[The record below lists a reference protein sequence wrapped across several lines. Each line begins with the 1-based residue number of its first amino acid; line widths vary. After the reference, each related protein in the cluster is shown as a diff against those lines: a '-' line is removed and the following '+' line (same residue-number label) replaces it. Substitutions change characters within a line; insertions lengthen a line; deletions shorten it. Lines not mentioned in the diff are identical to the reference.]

1 MLTHYIKT
9 LFRYAGIKASVS
21 LGLMVFLGL
30 TQGVGL
36 LMLIPFLRLIGLGD
50 GEDPAG
56 LAAQIG
62 RVFTELGLPLT
73 MSSILCVYVG
83 IVAAHAMV
91 TRYGEIL
98 NIRIIYG
105 FTQALRNSLYR
116 ALCRAEWLC
125 FLRTRS
131 SDVTHVL
138 TSDLQRVGFAAH
150 QLLQLIGTVIIAG
163 VHIAVA
169 LIISIPMTLFA
180 LACGGGFLLVLR
192 PFNRQSNTFGRRLR
206 GSMNDMYSAV
216 SEHLSGMKIAKSY
229 SLEDLHEQN
238 FLSIT
243 DDVTDQMVRFTRINA
258 ATRMYYGIG
267 AAVALATF
275 FYVAVEV
282 AHLPAA
288 NLLLIVFLFARLLP
302 RFSMIQQCIQRIA
315 NALPSFEATLEME
328 AQFDA
333 MKEPRSMG
341 AVSPLKIVR
350 EIRLSNVSFRYSKEG
365 DVWAVRDVDLTIP
378 ARGMTA
384 IVGASGA
391 GKSTMADLIL
401 GLLSP
406 EKGEVTID
414 DQPIIGELLHRWR
427 RSVGYVPQDVFLFHD
442 TLRAN
447 LLWALPDAEDA
458 ALWAVLRL
466 AAADAFVSRMPK
478 GLNTVV
484 GDRGVRLSGGER
496 QRIALAR
503 ALLRKPS
510 LLLLDEATS
519 SLDVESER
527 QIQEAVNGL
536 PGDVTVLAIAHRS
549 STILRADRVVVLDK
563 GRIVEEG
570 AGREL
575 NSLKPE
581 TAQ

>member
-9 LFRYAGIKASVS
+9 LFKYAGIKAWVS

-62 RVFTELGLPLT
+62 RIFTGVGLPLT
-73 MSSILCVYVG
+73 MPSILCVYVG

-91 TRYGEIL
+91 TRYREIL
-98 NIRIIYG
+98 NTRIIYG

-138 TSDLQRVGFAAH
+138 TSDLQRVGFAAQ

-169 LIISIPMTLFA
+169 LIISVPMTLFA
-180 LACGGGFLLVLR
+180 LGCGGGFLLLLR
-192 PFNRQSNTFGRRLR
+192 PFNRQSNTFGKRLR

-216 SEHLSGMKIAKSY
+216 TEHLSGMKIAKSY

-238 FLSIT
+238 FRGIT

-267 AAVALATF
+267 AAVALAAF
-275 FYVAVEV
+275 FYVAVAI

-302 RFSMIQQCIQRIA
+302 RFSMIQQHVQRIA
-315 NALPSFEATLEME
+315 NALPSFEATLDME
-328 AQFDA
+328 KRFEA
-333 MKEPRSMG
+333 MKEPRFMG
-341 AVSPLKIVR
+341 TASPLRLDR
-350 EIRLSNVSFRYSKEG
+350 EIRLSNASFRYNKAR
-365 DVWAVRDVDLTIP
+365 DVWAVRDVDMVIP

-391 GKSTMADLIL
+391 GKSTVADLIL

-414 DQPIIGELLHRWR
+414 DQPISGWCT
-427 RSVGYVPQDVFLFHD
+427 S
-442 TLRAN
+442 
-447 LLWALPDAEDA
+447 
-458 ALWAVLRL
+458 L
-466 AAADAFVSRMPK
+466 AATYFASFK
-478 GLNTVV
+478 FQGN
-484 GDRGVRLSGGER
+484 
-496 QRIALAR
+496 
-503 ALLRKPS
+503 
-510 LLLLDEATS
+510 S
-519 SLDVESER
+519 SL
-527 QIQEAVNGL
+527 
-536 PGDVTVLAIAHRS
+536 P
-549 STILRADRVVVLDK
+549 
-563 GRIVEEG
+563 
-570 AGREL
+570 
-575 NSLKPE
+575 
-581 TAQ
+581 

>member
-9 LFRYAGIKASVS
+9 LFKYAGIKAWVS

-50 GEDPAG
+50 GEGPAG
-56 LAAQIG
+56 LAAKIG
-62 RVFTELGLPLT
+62 RIFTEVGLPLT
-73 MSSILCVYVG
+73 LPSILCVYVG
-83 IVAAHAMV
+83 IVATHAMV
-91 TRYGEIL
+91 TRYREIL
-98 NIRIIYG
+98 NTQITYG

-138 TSDLQRVGFAAH
+138 TSDLQRVGFAAQ
-150 QLLQLIGTVIIAG
+150 QLLQLIGTIIIAG

-169 LIISIPMTLFA
+169 LIISVPMTLFA
-180 LACGGGFLLVLR
+180 LGCGGGFLLVLR
-192 PFNRQSNTFGRRLR
+192 PFNRQSNTLGRRLR
-206 GSMNDMYSAV
+206 GSMDDMYSAV
-216 SEHLSGMKIAKSY
+216 TEHLSGMKITKSY
-229 SLEDLHEQN
+229 SLEDLHERN
-238 FLSIT
+238 FRNIT
-243 DDVTDQMVRFTRINA
+243 HDVTDQMVRFSRINA

-267 AAVALATF
+267 AAVALAAF
-275 FYVAVEV
+275 FYVAVAV
-282 AHLPAA
+282 AHLPAV

-302 RFSMIQQCIQRIA
+302 RFSMIQQCVQRIA

-328 AQFDA
+328 AQFET

-341 AVSPLKIVR
+341 VVSPLRLDR
-350 EIRLSNVSFRYSKEG
+350 EIRFSNVSFRYNPAR
-365 DVWAVRDVDLTIP
+365 DVWAVRDVDLVIP

-391 GKSTMADLIL
+391 GKSTVADLIL

-414 DQPIIGELLHRWR
+414 DQPIVGELLHRWR

-447 LLWALPDAEDA
+447 LLWALPDAEDT
-458 ALWAVLRL
+458 ALWDALRL
-466 AAADAFVSRMPK
+466 AAADAFVSRMPE
-478 GLNTVV
+478 GLDTIV

-519 SLDVESER
+519 SLDSENER

-536 PGDVTVLAIAHRS
+536 PGDVAVLAIAHRS
-549 STILRADRVVVLDK
+549 STILRADRVVRLDK
-563 GRIVEEG
+563 GRIIEEG

-575 NSLKPE
+575 NSVNPKP
-581 TAQ
+581 

>member
-9 LFRYAGIKASVS
+9 LFRYAGIKAWVS

-56 LAAQIG
+56 LAAKIG
-62 RVFTELGLPLT
+62 RIFTEVGLPLT
-73 MSSILCVYVG
+73 MLSILCVYVG

-91 TRYGEIL
+91 TRYGEVL
-98 NIRIIYG
+98 NTKIIYG
-105 FTQALRNSLYR
+105 FTQVLRNSLYQ
-116 ALCRAEWLC
+116 ALCRTEWLC
-125 FLRTRS
+125 FLRTRG

-138 TSDLQRVGFAAH
+138 TSDLQRVGFATQ
-150 QLLQLIGTVIIAG
+150 QLLQLVGAVIIAG

-169 LIISIPMTLFA
+169 LIISVPMTLFA

-216 SEHLSGMKIAKSY
+216 TEHLSGMKIAKSY

-238 FLSIT
+238 FQGIT
-243 DDVTDQMVRFTRINA
+243 NGVTDQMVRFTRINA

-267 AAVALATF
+267 AAVALAAF
-275 FYVAVEV
+275 FYVAVAI

-302 RFSMIQQCIQRIA
+302 RFSMIQQCVQRIA
-315 NALPSFEATLEME
+315 NALPSFEAALEME
-328 AQFDA
+328 RRFEA
-333 MKEPRSMG
+333 MKEPLSMG
-341 AVSPLKIVR
+341 AVSPLGFDR
-350 EIRLSNVSFRYSKEG
+350 EIRLSNVSFRYDKKSEL
-365 DVWAVRDVDLTIP
+365 WAIRDVDLIIP

-384 IVGASGA
+384 IVGPSGA

-406 EKGEVTID
+406 DQGEVRID
-414 DQPIIGELLHRWR
+414 DQPLTGELLHRWR

-447 LLWALPDAEDA
+447 LLWALPGAEDA

-466 AAADAFVSRMPK
+466 AAADAFVSRMPE
-478 GLNTVV
+478 GLDTIV

-519 SLDVESER
+519 SLDSESER

-536 PGDVTVLAIAHRS
+536 PGNVTILAIAHRS

-570 AGREL
+570 LGLEL
-575 NSLKPE
+575 NSVKPE
-581 TAQ
+581 T